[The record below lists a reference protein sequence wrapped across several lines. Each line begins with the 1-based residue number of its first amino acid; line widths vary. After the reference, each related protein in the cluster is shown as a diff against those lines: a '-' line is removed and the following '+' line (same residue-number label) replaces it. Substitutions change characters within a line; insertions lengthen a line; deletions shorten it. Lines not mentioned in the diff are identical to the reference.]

1 MPTPPSSLISRRYHP
16 SDLVLAL
23 LYAIM
28 AGLRRINKTDILQY
42 NGTFLPL
49 LGLCRFPDQ
58 STLRRFLK
66 VSVRCSHVP
75 FVAVATAFFECL
87 ALTGSKGGKRWHG
100 DGRKKSRRSFG
111 NAAGV
116 RRRLDE
122 WFRPLRQ
129 RGGLCRASPGSMGF
143 SPHGSGGG

>member
-1 MPTPPSSLISRRYHP
+1 MKLGGPPCARPRAEPLKTERAITPPRNDYYDPRNRHHDDPGIDIPIISERP
-16 SDLVLAL
+16 S
-23 LYAIM
+23 
-28 AGLRRINKTDILQY
+28 RSFWN
-42 NGTFLPL
+42 
-49 LGLCRFPDQ
+49 
-58 STLRRFLK
+58 